1 MPVRTDPKKYYNER
15 CGGYAVGSDDR
26 KNCEGYVDQ
35 CVSQFDA
42 KDGDRR
48 QSTYQLEA
56 ANGKKLT
63 GLNFSG
69 CLSMAPIYAL
79 IGPPKEGEAKPSAPE
94 PRPDPKAV
102 HKPCDKVPPPE
113 QKKPS
118 DSGRPTS
125 ERFSC
130 DVLVMTPPYM
140 DPFIDE
146 DHSKMSC
153 EYKKFEGKKL
163 VTYKGVSVPNDD
175 QCAAARRFDAEVDR
189 IVEDY
194 NQRNCKVLKEFIDRS
209 DESLVS
215 EKGVRCSLQVNAAL
229 FYSKDRGVCDL
240 IRQSVNLGNERDE
253 KAEAKLDEKRKYI
266 EGNFKKD

>member
-1 MPVRTDPKKYYNER
+1 MAVRTDPKKYYDER
-15 CGGYAVGSDDR
+15 CGGYPAGSEDR

-35 CVSQFDA
+35 CVSELDA

-56 ANGKKLT
+56 ASGKKVT

-69 CLSMAPIYAL
+69 CLSMAAMYAL
-79 IGPPKEGEAKPSAPE
+79 VGPPKAGEVKAAKPE
-94 PRPDPKAV
+94 PRPDPKPV

-113 QKKPS
+113 QKKTS
-118 DSGRPTS
+118 GTGRPTS

-130 DVLVMTPPYM
+130 DTLVMTPPYM

-153 EYKKFEGKKL
+153 EYRKFEDKKM
-163 VTYKGVSVPNDD
+163 VTYRGVSAPSND
-175 QCAAARRFDAEVDR
+175 QCATARRFDAEVDR

-194 NQRNCKVLKEFIDRS
+194 NQRACKVLKEFIDRS
-209 DESLVS
+209 DKSLVS

-229 FYSKDRGVCDL
+229 FYSKDRDVCDL
-240 IRQSVNLGNERDE
+240 IRQSVKIESERD
-253 KAEAKLDEKRKYI
+253 ATVEAKLKERERYV
-266 EGNFKKD
+266 ERNFKKD